1 MRTSTA
7 AIAAA
12 IAALVTLQSDISAKA
27 QGAGATEAGTDIGT
41 FYKDEEAPLY
51 KAPGYSPYA
60 ERNYPARVLWGDTHL
75 HTANSLDAA
84 AFGNTL
90 GPEAA
95 YQEMV
100 SSAGQAESSPR
111 LSGGRRSCRGA

>member
-12 IAALVTLQSDISAKA
+12 IAALVTLQSDIFAKA
-27 QGAGATEAGTDIGT
+27 QGASATGAGTDIGT

-60 ERNYPARVLWGDTHL
+60 GRNYPTRVLWGDTHL
-75 HTANSLDAA
+75 HTANSLERSSRSRRCC
-84 AFGNTL
+84 NTNMPARVWSW
-90 GPEAA
+90 G
-95 YQEMV
+95 
-100 SSAGQAESSPR
+100 
-111 LSGGRRSCRGA
+111 